1 MQLFSNYKTHVL
13 IIPNLSYRIG
23 FVFRLSAAI
32 VAVCIAAV
40 ASASP
45 VRPEVDSLLNRG
57 LELTASTAYA
67 AALECN
73 LQALDIV
80 KRTGQD
86 EKLPTI
92 YMHIGNIFSHINDL
106 ETARSYYLRAL
117 PLTNG
122 EAGDRTTVG
131 LLTNLFYVSFLQNQP
146 DSAAYYLRKLECLN
160 PTTPRAR
167 YDLIFNH
174 GLLHELQGRPDSAL
188 MYYHRAAVLSRTG
201 VKSQLNEAAANSAI
215 ADLYMNLNDMDSALK
230 YYRLNERLARDYNHM
245 DLLVESLRRMAEVH
259 DRNGDVESALR
270 CKSEYLALSDSI
282 LSRDEISKI
291 KNTQNAYEQEGNADT
306 IRTLNLTNAL
316 QRNWILSLT
325 IFIAVVLAFTVM
337 IWIQKR
343 RLSRAYSDLYRHNS
357 DELNAEMKYRE
368 HIAELE
374 AQMAGST
381 QGNATQDTGSEGND
395 QEAAPSEPERRL
407 LQNKEQRAT
416 IMARILREFENSE
429 DYCRSDYSIEML
441 ANAVGSNARY
451 VSEAINEEHGM
462 NFRSLLNEFRI
473 KRSMQ
478 MLDDF
483 EHYGHLTIKA
493 ISESVGYKSHSTFI
507 NVFVRQTGLKPS
519 LYQSLSRSRKP

>member
-73 LQALDIV
+73 LQALDIA

-146 DSAAYYLRKLECLN
+146 DSAAYYLRRLEHLN

-174 GLLHELQGRPDSAL
+174 GLLHELEGRPDSAL
-188 MYYHRAAVLSRTG
+188 MHYHRAAVLSRTG

-215 ADLYMNLNDMDSALK
+215 ADLYMNLNVMDSAMK
-230 YYRLNERLARDYNHM
+230 YYRLNERLARDNNHM

-306 IRTLNLTNAL
+306 IRTLNITNAL

-325 IFIAVVLAFTVM
+325 VFIAVVLAFTVM
-337 IWIQKR
+337 IWMQKR

-357 DELNAEMKYRE
+357 DELNAEMRYRE
-368 HIAELE
+368 RIAELE
-374 AQMAGST
+374 AQMAG
-381 QGNATQDTGSEGND
+381 AIQDTGTGGND
-395 QEAAPSEPERRL
+395 KEAAPSEPERRL
-407 LQNKEQRAT
+407 LQNKEQRAA

-441 ANAVGSNARY
+441 ANAIGSNARY